1 MTNYKST
8 HLRYS
13 KNVTTAETTWRTKIS
28 CNKKHKL
35 MTHRNLSLDCK
46 LRIWNYIQ
54 RKFIIYIY
62 WLTWYNCSSPKNQL
76 SSHYLLSFDI
86 IYLALETFLCFRHSL
101 TCFINCMKNE
111 TNLLQNFLLE
121 FRSIWNVIRNRFA
134 NLNKNLCDFFV

>member
-1 MTNYKST
+1 MKTIVFKLTNYKST

-28 CNKKHKL
+28 CNRKHKL
-35 MTHRNLSLDCK
+35 MTHRNLDCT

-54 RKFIIYIY
+54 RKFIS
-62 WLTWYNCSSPKNQL
+62 SSPKNQL

-111 TNLLQNFLLE
+111 KNLLQNFLLE

-134 NLNKNLCDFFV
+134 NLNKNLCDFL